1 MIYYKLTDLLVFLE
15 ECKAEDYNPIE
26 DVLEALSDLT
36 IPESE
41 RISQILAILKY
52 HGMKR
57 VFIAKETYSLDDILF
72 FWQRQVKDNFSVIE
86 AIVNL
91 IEYKSEN
98 LPDSE
103 KDKIILDT
111 LRKYGLFE
119 IGYEGD
125 RNFLHQITPIPQPA
139 SRPEEDIQWE
149 HSTFEAQLEVY
160 NIKLLNAVVE
170 FQSFMN

>member
-1 MIYYKLTDLLVFLE
+1 MIYFTLIDLLVFLE
-15 ECKAEDYNPIE
+15 ECRDEHYNPIE
-26 DVLEALSDLT
+26 DIIETLNDLSLPEGERMRQALS
-36 IPESE
+36 IF
-41 RISQILAILKY
+41 KY
-52 HGMKR
+52 HGLKR
-57 VFIAKETYSLDDILF
+57 VIIASETYELKDILL
-72 FWQRQVKDNFSVIE
+72 FWRRQAKDNFSVIE

-91 IEYKSEN
+91 IEYRSEN

-103 KDKIILDT
+103 KDKVILET

-125 RNFLHQITPIPQPA
+125 RNYLERITPIPQPA

-149 HSTFEAQLEVY
+149 HNILEAQLELY
-160 NIKLLNAVVE
+160 NIRLLNAVVE